1 MEIII
6 KLNMQKNGEATA
18 EATECP
24 ALTLFKQEHADL
36 LAKTKSQ
43 YDTLVNLMGKAAELS
58 NNPEAIAIE
67 DQPAF
72 LADLYRALM
81 ELELST
87 SILMGL
93 LGESEELM
101 ACEDMLDD
109 LVEACELAA
118 DFLNEADDNFG
129 VILFGDDE
137 DEGEPNCE
145 ECEGRDECPFAAAA
159 EETEEDEGPTVELE
173 LEGDGLTQEALN
185 ALLQRD
191 DVNEAVQNLLDLIF
205 NNLG

>member
-1 MEIII
+1 MRVF
-6 KLNMQKNGEATA
+6 GEDGRRAGC
-18 EATECP
+18 CP
-24 ALTLFKQEHADL
+24 E
-36 LAKTKSQ
+36 
-43 YDTLVNLMGKAAELS
+43 VNDGEEVL
-58 NNPEAIAIE
+58 
-67 DQPAF
+67 
-72 LADLYRALM
+72 
-81 ELELST
+81 
-87 SILMGL
+87 GL
-93 LGESEELM
+93 
-101 ACEDMLDD
+101 
-109 LVEACELAA
+109 
-118 DFLNEADDNFG
+118 
-129 VILFGDDE
+129 GDGRDE

>member
-18 EATECP
+18 EATGP

-137 DEGEPNCE
+137 DEG
-145 ECEGRDECPFAAAA
+145 
-159 EETEEDEGPTVELE
+159 PTVELE